1 MDEKIVSNP
10 KNQKNKKPSKKEKSG
25 TKEQKNEVYPLSIEE
40 QIDQFAD
47 IILEIILKDLQWKSK
62 KWLRWKPC

>member
-47 IILEIILKDLQWKSK
+47 IILEIILKDLQ
-62 KWLRWKPC
+62 